1 MIPIMIDVA
10 AVALG
15 LTALAGAGQSVAG
28 WVALRRFRSRRAPAS
43 ASLPAVTILKPLHG
57 DEPLLEEA
65 LASCCTQD
73 YPTFQIVFGL
83 QDPSDPAIEV
93 LRRLRRRFPDV
104 AMDVVVDRTTHGLNR
119 KIGNLINMLPQARHD
134 LLVIADSDMH
144 VAPDYLRSLV
154 AALQQPRV
162 GLVTTLYSG
171 RAASDTMTGR
181 LGAAQINHA
190 FLPGAL
196 LARAMGREDCLGA
209 TMALSRDTL
218 EQVGGLRALADHLAD
233 DAVLGRLVQAQGLRV
248 ALAETIPATTVPETQ
263 VPVLFEHEL
272 RWARTVKSL
281 VPVEFALSAIQFPL
295 FWAALTVGVSE
306 GAGWAWLLFA
316 ATWLVRGVCAHAID
330 ADLKVASALTIWCLP
345 FRDLLSMTVLLASYR
360 TKRVA
365 WRGQVMLATRPSLI
379 PTSLAPGE
387 G

>member
-1 MIPIMIDVA
+1 MDLA
-10 AVALG
+10 AAGLG
-15 LTALAGAGQSVAG
+15 LASVAGVGQSVAG
-28 WVALRRFRSRRAPAS
+28 WAALRRFRLRPVRQPQ
-43 ASLPAVTILKPLHG
+43 SLPAITILKPLHG

-65 LASCCTQD
+65 LASCCRQD
-73 YPTFQIVFGL
+73 YPSFQIVFGL
-83 QDPSDPAIEV
+83 QDLADPAIAV

-119 KIGNLINMLPQARHD
+119 KIGNLINMLPHAKHD
-134 LLVIADSDMH
+134 FLVIADSDMH

-154 AALQQPRV
+154 GALQQPGV

-171 RAASDTMTGR
+171 RAASETMTGQ

-209 TMALSRDTL
+209 TMALMRDTL
-218 EQVGGLRALADHLAD
+218 ELVGGLRALSNHLAD
-233 DAVLGRLVQAQGLRV
+233 DAVLGRLVQAKGLRV
-248 ALAETIPATTVPETQ
+248 ALAQTVPATTVPETQ
-263 VPVLFEHEL
+263 VPTLFEHEL

-281 VPVEFALSAIQFPL
+281 VPLEFALSAVQFPL
-295 FWAALTVGVSE
+295 FWAALTVGVSG
-306 GAGWAWLLFA
+306 GASWAWVLFA
-316 ATWLVRGVCAHAID
+316 AAWMVRGLVAHAID
-330 ADLKVASALTIWCLP
+330 RNLKVASALTIWCLP
-345 FRDLLSMTVLLASYR
+345 FRDLLSVTVILASYR

-379 PTSLAPGE
+379 QTSLAPGE